1 MLRIGS
7 GNVRRSAPMIA
18 ACLFVLGGLVSGCGS
33 NTKPAPEGTAPVV
46 ETPETA
52 PTTRP
57 TPTLEPEL
65 EPSVDFGPLYKVT
78 RVTDGDTISVDY
90 GGTIEKV
97 RLIAIDT
104 PEVDWYGSQG
114 GCFGDEAGNFTRQKL
129 AGARVHLVRDGA
141 QEDRDR
147 YGRLLRFVVLED
159 GTNFNA
165 LLVSK
170 GFATY
175 ESQYPVAEPFLSQ
188 LENASD
194 AALASN
200 AGLWS
205 ACR

>member
-1 MLRIGS
+1 MFRIDSAKLPRTSYLIGFCLLMLGALVFGCS
-7 GNVRRSAPMIA
+7 SDSAM
-18 ACLFVLGGLVSGCGS
+18 
-33 NTKPAPEGTAPVV
+33 TPV
-46 ETPETA
+46 PGDD
-52 PTTRP
+52 
-57 TPTLEPEL
+57 L
-65 EPSVDFGPLYKVT
+65 GPLYKVT
-78 RVTDGDTISVDY
+78 RVTDGDTIRVDY
-90 GGTIEKV
+90 GGMIEKV

-104 PEVDWYGSQG
+104 PEVDWYGSRG
-114 GCFGDEAGNFTRQKL
+114 DCFGDEAGKFTRQKL
-129 AGARVHLVRDGA
+129 AGERVHLVRDGA
-141 QEDRDR
+141 QPDRDR
-147 YGRLLRFVVLED
+147 NGRLLRFVVLED